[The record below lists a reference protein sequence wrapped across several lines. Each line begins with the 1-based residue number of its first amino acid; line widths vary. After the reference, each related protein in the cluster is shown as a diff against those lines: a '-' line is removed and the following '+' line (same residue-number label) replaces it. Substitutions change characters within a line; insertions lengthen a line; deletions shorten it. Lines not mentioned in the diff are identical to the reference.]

1 LAAVAAVA
9 AVGLLLFLA
18 ALITSA
24 FLTPILMVVAAV
36 VEVDLLLQQIQL
48 EVCLVEMFPEVLEVL
63 EPLAV
68 QVLEV
73 PPLIALTVEVL
84 EEIGAR
90 LEDSARLVRLL
101 RVVQV
106 EPQSPEIQT
115 LLGWL
120 LALDLEQLHEH

>member
-1 LAAVAAVA
+1 MAAAA

-24 FLTPILMVVAAV
+24 FLTLTLMVVAAV
-36 VEVDLLLQQIQL
+36 VEVDRLLRQTRL
-48 EVCLVEMFPEVLEVL
+48 EVCLQEMSPEVLEVL

-101 RVVQV
+101 RVVQA
-106 EPQSPEIQT
+106 EPQSPGIQT
-115 LLGWL
+115 SLGWL
-120 LALDLEQLHEH
+120 SALDLEQLHEH